1 MLDTLGV
8 VLLVVVLWVLVGV
21 GGGGG
26 VGLVLGV
33 LLSGPGG
40 LVGVV
45 GWEDLL
51 NDAGD
56 GLVARGAIGQVEQV
70 EDPHPGGGGKV

>member
-1 MLDTLGV
+1 M
-8 VLLVVVLWVLVGV
+8 LLVVVLWVLVGV

-45 GWEDLL
+45 EREDLL
-51 NDAGD
+51 DDVGD

-70 EDPHPGGGGKV
+70 EDPHPAGSGKV